1 MMALASSSSLLFAA
15 AAGVHVGGGGSSS
28 IIIYSAAAAPFSS
41 RISLTLNLPPS
52 PLHYSN
58 NPFFVPRTTPI
69 QGSADLLLSNHDIQP
84 EIPALE
90 QLPDNWAEFSDR
102 VSGEWDGFGADFTPQ
117 GTPIELPESVVPQAY
132 RDWEVQVHDW
142 QTQCPTLA
150 RPDPTSLLSYT
161 TVKLL
166 PTVGC
171 EADAATRYSNEQR
184 LVSSASAFAYHSS
197 GSYVAVWPSGEKLE
211 LEHCLVNPQDRESRV
226 RILLTLRNNSDDDAT
241 ISLVGIRAFREQ
253 WYGPFR
259 NGDQLGGCSIRDSA
273 FAATTPLHPSKLLG
287 ISWRLGSTALAA
299 FHDQTGSIHQ
309 LNDGG
314 SLEKEC
320 VVRDEDGLV
329 LLPKELWCSV
339 KDGCCEVG
347 WMFDDGKAVT
357 STCNFA
363 PHAKLKQV
371 RISQETAEHK
381 GDQVPSL

>member
-211 LEHCLVNPQDRESRV
+211 LEHCLVNPQDRESRGVQGTMV
-226 RILLTLRNNSDDDAT
+226 RTFQEWRPIRRMFYQGQRLRRHYS
-241 ISLVGIRAFREQ
+241 
-253 WYGPFR
+253 P
-259 NGDQLGGCSIRDSA
+259 
-273 FAATTPLHPSKLLG
+273 
-287 ISWRLGSTALAA
+287 
-299 FHDQTGSIHQ
+299 
-309 LNDGG
+309 
-314 SLEKEC
+314 
-320 VVRDEDGLV
+320 
-329 LLPKELWCSV
+329 
-339 KDGCCEVG
+339 
-347 WMFDDGKAVT
+347 
-357 STCNFA
+357 
-363 PHAKLKQV
+363 
-371 RISQETAEHK
+371 
-381 GDQVPSL
+381 PSLQTARHFLAPRIHCSCCFP